1 MHSSSMANDERA
13 GDDDGARDFDFLH
26 GRWHVR
32 NRRLRQP
39 LAGSAEWY
47 EFDATSEVRPLWNGR
62 GNVEEW
68 IGEMPE
74 GQLCGMSLHLYD
86 PAARQWRLHWATDR
100 DGRLGAPTAGQ
111 FRNGRGEFFD
121 HEDYHGRAILLRLR
135 WEDHGPR
142 EARWEQAFSTDGGAS
157 WETNWTMQFTRVT
170 EAS

>member
-1 MHSSSMANDERA
+1 MANDERA

-100 DGRLGAPTAGQ
+100 DGRLGWRRVLGDQ
-111 FRNGRGEFFD
+111 LD
-121 HEDYHGRAILLRLR
+121 HAIHSGDRSVMTRTGAARQLILVLQTR
-135 WEDHGPR
+135 W
-142 EARWEQAFSTDGGAS
+142 
-157 WETNWTMQFTRVT
+157 
-170 EAS
+170 